1 MIVSALVLTAFSAVL
16 AAALGNFSN
25 VPGFLKYWA
34 LCALGVVGLTLLGTF
49 LGLVMRSALCAS
61 VWYAE
66 CG

>member
-1 MIVSALVLTAFSAVL
+1 MIASALALTALAAVL

-25 VPGFLKYWA
+25 APGFLKYWA
-34 LCALGVVGLTLLGTF
+34 IYTLGVAGLTLLGAL